1 MWYKTLCNS
10 IITLR
15 KSKRRQSSLM
25 HCFRSKFF
33 ILIKNYFNNV
43 IRQNKRKI
51 DFFKENVGIVQ
62 EKDLEKLMKNK
73 EKKVILRFLL
83 NPH

>member
-1 MWYKTLCNS
+1 MHSFGSNFF
-10 IITLR
+10 
-15 KSKRRQSSLM
+15 SL
-25 HCFRSKFF
+25 S
-33 ILIKNYFNNV
+33 KNYFNNV

-51 DFFKENVGIVQ
+51 DFFKENVEIVQ
-62 EKDLEKLMKNK
+62 EKDLEKLLRNK